1 MNDVVLGDIEDRH
14 DENGQFAFS
23 VIKAAMALPGA
34 RVSRT
39 SFLRDQLRPYCTEEQ
54 VTNAIHS
61 RPAATGIPIC
71 KINKIADSV
80 IKSHVM
86 KAAGGSF
93 ATGIPGGLAMALTIP
108 ADTLQFVWH
117 SIVIAQ
123 KLAYLYGWPDLM
135 QDGEPDEETQ
145 FQMLIFMGSMI
156 GVGEATAVLAEISK
170 KFAHHVSHALPKQA
184 LTKGTFFPVIKKA
197 LRLIG
202 IKLTKQ
208 SFARGVSKMIPI
220 VSGVIGAGATT
231 LALRPMAKNLK
242 NHLCTL
248 AYPKP
253 PTDFPGV
260 DDKA

>member
-39 SFLRDQLRPYCTEEQ
+39 SFLRDQLRPHCTEEQ
-54 VTNAIHS
+54 VTRAIDS
-61 RPAATGIPIC
+61 NPAAADIPKG
-71 KINKIADSV
+71 KIGKIADSV
-80 IKSHVM
+80 IKSHII

-145 FQMLIFMGSMI
+145 FRMLVLMGSMLGI
-156 GVGEATAVLAEISK
+156 GEASHLLAEIAK
-170 KFAHHVSHALPKQA
+170 KFADTVGHELPKKA
-184 LTKGTFFPVIKKA
+184 LTKIAGYPLLKRILKWF
-197 LRLIG
+197 G
-202 IKLTKQ
+202 IKLTKGT
-208 SFARGVSKMIPI
+208 FARGVSKLIPI
-220 VSGVIGAGATT
+220 VSGVIGAGATV

-248 AYPKP
+248 DFAKP
-253 PTDFPGV
+253 PTDVPRV